1 MTYYKKSYLI
11 LPLFL
16 APSLMMAAD
25 GGNASFLQWAYNNI
39 FLILGALII
48 LGAGI
53 SLWNVL
59 TTMVY
64 DLRRELLK
72 EKGIELSL
80 EEEKQTQ
87 PFYSKIYDKLTA
99 LVPVEKEADIDL
111 GHDYDGIRELDN
123 RLPPWWL
130 YIFYFT
136 IAWAAVY
143 LYIYHFS
150 DIGVSQKEEY
160 AIEMETAEAQKQAY
174 LARQANA
181 IDENSVEAL
190 TDVAELDAGKEI
202 YIANCAAC
210 HGVEGQGGVGPNL
223 TDQYWIHGGGV
234 KNVFKTIKYGVPEKG
249 MISWQAQLQPSTMQ
263 RLASYILTLEGT
275 NPPNPKEPQG
285 DVYVPEEDM
294 AEE

>member
-80 EEEKQTQ
+80 EE
-87 PFYSKIYDKLTA
+87 
-99 LVPVEKEADIDL
+99 
-111 GHDYDGIRELDN
+111 
-123 RLPPWWL
+123 
-130 YIFYFT
+130 
-136 IAWAAVY
+136 
-143 LYIYHFS
+143 
-150 DIGVSQKEEY
+150 
-160 AIEMETAEAQKQAY
+160 
-174 LARQANA
+174 
-181 IDENSVEAL
+181 
-190 TDVAELDAGKEI
+190 
-202 YIANCAAC
+202 
-210 HGVEGQGGVGPNL
+210 
-223 TDQYWIHGGGV
+223 
-234 KNVFKTIKYGVPEKG
+234 
-249 MISWQAQLQPSTMQ
+249 
-263 RLASYILTLEGT
+263 
-275 NPPNPKEPQG
+275 
-285 DVYVPEEDM
+285 
-294 AEE
+294 